1 MKLTIKLFLVMFL
14 LCSYSGNTQE
24 RTSDRQKISEDI
36 VNNNEVNKSTSEKR
50 SVILEA
56 TPIDL
61 TQAAEVKT
69 KTTNFLETVDK
80 KRVNNN
86 RKKVDLIAKPT
97 ERDTPKRQ
105 KSVQTDGDRPEN
117 RNENRV
123 ELKAILISPKD

>member
-14 LCSYSGNTQE
+14 LCSYFGNTQE

-56 TPIDL
+56 NPIDP
-61 TQAAEVKT
+61 TQAAEIKT

-97 ERDTPKRQ
+97 ERDTPERQ
-105 KSVQTDGDRPEN
+105 KSIQTDGDRPEN

>member
-14 LCSYSGNTQE
+14 LCSYFGNTQE
-24 RTSDRQKISEDI
+24 ITSDRQKISEDI

-56 TPIDL
+56 NPIDL

-105 KSVQTDGDRPEN
+105 KSVQTDGDSPEN

-123 ELKAILISPKD
+123 EFKAILISPKD

>member
-14 LCSYSGNTQE
+14 LCSYFGNTQE

-56 TPIDL
+56 NPIDL
-61 TQAAEVKT
+61 TQAAEIKT

>member
-1 MKLTIKLFLVMFL
+1 MFL

-97 ERDTPKRQ
+97 ERDTPGRQ
-105 KSVQTDGDRPEN
+105 KYIQTDGDRPEI
-117 RNENRV
+117 RNENRADV
-123 ELKAILISPKD
+123 KATLISPND